1 MNKLFT
7 TLCAALFLLPWG
19 ILRAESGSCGLPL
32 PQNGYRVSSPYGMR
46 VHPLARVRRMHVGV
60 DLACPKGTPVRAV
73 RGGVVVFAGRS
84 GCYGKVLMLRHSG
97 DVITLYA
104 HLSRIPGLRPGMVV
118 REGDVIGLVGA
129 TGCVTGSHL
138 HFEWWESG
146 QRVNP
151 ALRCAALR
159 SRVKQKRKRKG
170 DDEMVAF
177 AKDLDA
183 PLLRLSSQDDFTL
196 EDATKGVHAFGGI
209 GSGKTSGS
217 GKVLAGAY
225 LRAGFGGLITAVKP
239 EEVDLWRRYVREHGR
254 EKSLIVF
261 DESEGFN
268 FLSYEMARQG
278 FAGIGTLTECLMRV
292 LEAAKRASPTASQQ
306 GGEAAIW
313 EDGKRQLLRYTLPTL
328 YSATGTLT
336 ISDIIR
342 FINTAPG
349 SVKDVTNP
357 EWQKGSFMYRV
368 MDAATRQ
375 PKVPL
380 PKETL
385 TDIINFWG
393 EAYPAIP
400 DKTRGG
406 MVITVTAALD
416 RFKHGRLNR
425 VFCRDTSIVPEL
437 SFHGAV
443 IVLAMPTLTWN
454 EDGVIAQMLFKYMW
468 QRAVLGRNS
477 LAQETVHSYDGE
489 FIGMARGS
497 KCCPVFLTQSLPTYY
512 AKMGGSTGRDEAH
525 GLVGKFMTHIYH
537 SNACPETNEYASRM
551 IGKVVTRRSN
561 FSAGNSQSVNE
572 GMSAGNNENT
582 GNSSSFGSSGQS
594 FSSNSGSNSGSGNN
608 WGDNRGRSST
618 DNVSRGY
625 SENMEYVIEPGEFA
639 RILKTGGRANGNI
652 VTGVWF
658 QSGRVFGA
666 SGGNM
671 MLRRFAQ

>member
-1 MNKLFT
+1 
-7 TLCAALFLLPWG
+7 
-19 ILRAESGSCGLPL
+19 
-32 PQNGYRVSSPYGMR
+32 
-46 VHPLARVRRMHVGV
+46 
-60 DLACPKGTPVRAV
+60 
-73 RGGVVVFAGRS
+73 
-84 GCYGKVLMLRHSG
+84 
-97 DVITLYA
+97 
-104 HLSRIPGLRPGMVV
+104 MVV

-138 HFEWWESG
+138 HFEWWEGG

-151 ALRCAALR
+151 AVRCAALR
-159 SRVKQKRKRKG
+159 SRVKQKRKG

-177 AKDLDA
+177 VKDLDT
-183 PLLRLSSQDDFTL
+183 PLLRLSPHDNFTL

-239 EEVDLWRRYVREHGR
+239 EEVELWRRHAAEHGR

-278 FAGIGTLTECLMRV
+278 LAGIGTLTECLMRV
-292 LEAAKRASPTASQQ
+292 LEAAKRASPTANQQ

-313 EDGKRQLLRYTLPTL
+313 ADGKRQLLRYTLPAL

-357 EWQKGSFMYRV
+357 EWQKSSFMYRV
-368 MDAATRQ
+368 MDAAMRQ

-425 VFCRDTSIVPEL
+425 VFCRNTSIVPEL
-437 SFHGAV
+437 TFHGAI

-477 LAQETVHSYDGE
+477 LAQEHRERPVFLWSDEAQETVHSYDGE

-572 GMSAGNNENT
+572 GMSAGNSQNT
-582 GNSSSFGSSGQS
+582 GSSSSFGSSGQS

-608 WGDNRGRSST
+608 WGNNRGRGSSE
-618 DNVSRGY
+618 NVSRGY
-625 SENMEYVIEPGEFA
+625 SESMEFLIEPGEFA
-639 RILKTGGRANGNI
+639 RHLQTGGRANGNI

-658 QSGRVFGA
+658 QSGRVFGE

-671 MLRRFAQ
+671 MLSRFAQ

>member
-1 MNKLFT
+1 
-7 TLCAALFLLPWG
+7 
-19 ILRAESGSCGLPL
+19 
-32 PQNGYRVSSPYGMR
+32 
-46 VHPLARVRRMHVGV
+46 
-60 DLACPKGTPVRAV
+60 
-73 RGGVVVFAGRS
+73 
-84 GCYGKVLMLRHSG
+84 
-97 DVITLYA
+97 
-104 HLSRIPGLRPGMVV
+104 
-118 REGDVIGLVGA
+118 
-129 TGCVTGSHL
+129 
-138 HFEWWESG
+138 
-146 QRVNP
+146 
-151 ALRCAALR
+151 
-159 SRVKQKRKRKG
+159 
-170 DDEMVAF
+170 MVAF
-177 AKDLDA
+177 ARDLDT
-183 PLLRLSSQDDFTL
+183 PLLRLSSADDFTL

-217 GKVLAGAY
+217 GRMLAGAY
-225 LRAGFGGLITAVKP
+225 LRAGFGGLVTAVKP
-239 EEVDLWRRYVREHGR
+239 EEVELWQRYAKEHGR
-254 EKSLIVF
+254 AESLILF

-268 FLSYEMARQG
+268 FLTYEMARQG
-278 FAGIGTLTECLMRV
+278 LAGIGTLTECLMRV

-313 EDGKRQLLRYTLPTL
+313 EDGKRQLLRYTLPAL

-336 ISDIIR
+336 MSDIIR
-342 FINTAPG
+342 FINTAPS

-368 MDAATRQ
+368 MDTTMRQ

-380 PKETL
+380 PRETL

-406 MVITVTAALD
+406 MVITVTSALD
-416 RFKHGRLNR
+416 RFKHGRLNS
-425 VFCRDTSIVPEL
+425 VFCRNTSIVPEL
-437 SFHGAV
+437 TFHGAV

-477 LAQETVHSYDGE
+477 LPQEHRERPVFLWSDEAQETAHSYDGE

-512 AKMGGSTGRDEAH
+512 AKMGGSNGRDEAH

-551 IGKVVTRRSN
+551 IGKVVTRRGN
-561 FSAGNSQSVNE
+561 YSAGNSQSLNE
-572 GMSAGNNENT
+572 GMSKGNNENN
-582 GNSSSFGSSGQS
+582 GSSSSYGSSSGQGYS
-594 FSSNSGSNSGSGNN
+594 FNSNSGSSSGSGNN

-618 DNVSRGY
+618 DNYSRGY
-625 SENMEYVIEPGEFA
+625 SESMEYLIEPGDFA
-639 RILKTGGRANGNI
+639 RILRNGGRANGNI

-658 QSGRVFGA
+658 QTGRTFKA
-666 SGGNM
+666 SGSNM
-671 MLRRFAQ
+671 MIRRFQQ